1 MDKQKEM
8 SRVVKPLAKG
18 QITIP
23 AEFRERLNIDSETL
37 LYLRLK
43 GGKIEI
49 TPLRVIPERSALRKY
64 SLEKSKQYLDEDE
77 LDEEMAARVRQ
88 LLG

>member
-1 MDKQKEM
+1 MDKEKEM
-8 SRVVKPLAKG
+8 SKVVKPLAKG

-23 AEFRERLNIDSETL
+23 AEFRERLNIGSETL
-37 LYLRLK
+37 LYLQLK

-49 TPLRVIPERSALRKY
+49 TPLRVVPESGVLREYSVKEIEQFLAEDALDA
-64 SLEKSKQYLDEDE
+64 ET
-77 LDEEMAARVRQ
+77 AAKVHQ

>member
-1 MDKQKEM
+1 MDKEKEM
-8 SRVVKPLAKG
+8 SKVVKPLAKG

-23 AEFRERLNIDSETL
+23 AEFRERLNIDSDTL
-37 LYLRLK
+37 LYLQLK

-49 TPLRVIPERSALRKY
+49 TPLRVVPQRGVLREY
-64 SLEKSKQYLDEDE
+64 SLEEIEQFLVEDE
-77 LDEEMAARVRQ
+77 LDEETAAKVRQ